1 MINYEKLKEYG
12 VEEHYI
18 EDLKII
24 VQESDENLR
33 KEQAQIW
40 FADVS
45 ASIVNQSMYEN
56 IGKIFEEIRSL
67 VK

>member
-1 MINYEKLKEYG
+1 MVNYEKLKEYG
-12 VEEHYI
+12 VEAHYI
-18 EDLKII
+18 EELKTII
-24 VQESDENLR
+24 QESDENLR
-33 KEQAQIW
+33 KEKVQIW

-56 IGKIFEEIRSL
+56 IGKIFEEIRVL